1 LAVEEGDQTMG
12 QIRNTRIVQTVPA
25 REGRAFVVE
34 KGELIKVIDVRGQ
47 QAVDFFA
54 FCRDDPREYLSAEHT
69 RVGNL
74 RLFPGVGQAFYT
86 NRRRPIL
93 TFVDDAS
100 PGTHDMLVAACDP
113 TRYASL
119 GVKGWHASCQE
130 NLISSMRVLGVEG
143 IEVPSPVNLFANFP
157 LGPDGSLNMV
167 PPRTKPGDC
176 VVFKAEL
183 PIYVCVSACPQD
195 LNETNAGNPTE
206 AGIEIGR

>member
-1 LAVEEGDQTMG
+1 MEQ
-12 QIRNTRIVQTVPA
+12 
-25 REGRAFVVE
+25 
-34 KGELIKVIDVRGQ
+34 GELIKVVDVRGQ

-74 RLFPGVGQAFYT
+74 RLFPRVGQAFYT

-93 TFVDDAS
+93 TFAEDGS
-100 PGTHDMLVAACDP
+100 PGIHDMLVAACDP

-130 NLISSMRVLGVEG
+130 NLISSMSAIGVEG

-157 LGPDGSLNMV
+157 LESDGSLKVV
-167 PPRTKPGDC
+167 PPLTKPGDY
-176 VVFKAEL
+176 VVFRAEL
-183 PIYVCVSACPQD
+183 PLYVCVSACPQD
-195 LNETNAGNPTE
+195 LNETNAGRPTE
-206 AGIEIGR
+206 AAVEIGR

>member
-1 LAVEEGDQTMG
+1 MG

-34 KGELIKVIDVRGQ
+34 QGELIKVIDVRGQ

-74 RLFPGVGQAFYT
+74 RLFPRVGQAFYT

-93 TFVDDAS
+93 TFVEDGS

-130 NLISSMRVLGVEG
+130 NLISSMRVLGVNG

-157 LGPDGSLNMV
+157 LGPDGSLNMI
-167 PPRTKPGDC
+167 PPLTKPGDC

>member
-1 LAVEEGDQTMG
+1 MG
-12 QIRNTRIVQTVPA
+12 RIRNTRLVQTIPA
-25 REGRAFVVE
+25 REGRAFQIE
-34 KGELIKVIDVRGQ
+34 EGELIKVIDVRGQ

-74 RLFPGVGQAFYT
+74 RLFPRVGQVFYT

-93 TFVDDAS
+93 TFVEDGS
-100 PGTHDMLVAACDP
+100 PGVHDMLVAACDP
-113 TRYASL
+113 TRYAAL

-130 NLISSMRVLGVEG
+130 NLISSMGAIGVEG

-157 LGPDGSLNMV
+157 LGSDGSLNVV
-167 PPRTKPGDC
+167 PPLTKPGDY

-183 PIYVCVSACPQD
+183 PLYVCVSACPQD

-206 AGIEIGR
+206 AGVEIGR

>member
-1 LAVEEGDQTMG
+1 MG

-54 FCRDDPREYLSAEHT
+54 YCRDDPREYLSAEHT

-74 RLFPGVGQAFYT
+74 RLFPRVGQAFYT

-157 LGPDGSLNMV
+157 LGPDGSLNMI
-167 PPRTKPGDC
+167 PPLTKPGDC

-195 LNETNAGNPTE
+195 MNQTNAGNPTE

>member
-1 LAVEEGDQTMG
+1 MG

-54 FCRDDPREYLSAEHT
+54 YCRDDPREYLSAEHT

-74 RLFPGVGQAFYT
+74 RLFPRVGQAFYT

-113 TRYASL
+113 ARYASL

-157 LGPDGSLNMV
+157 LGPDGSLNMI
-167 PPRTKPGDC
+167 PPLTKPGDC

>member
-1 LAVEEGDQTMG
+1 MG
-12 QIRNTRIVQTVPA
+12 RIRDTRLVQTVPA
-25 REGRAFVVE
+25 GEGRAFQME
-34 KGELIKVIDVRGQ
+34 QGELIKVIDVRGQ

-74 RLFPGVGQAFYT
+74 RLFPRVGQAFYT

-93 TFVDDAS
+93 TFVEDGS
-100 PGTHDMLVAACDP
+100 PGAHDMLVAACDP

-130 NLISSMRVLGVEG
+130 NLISSMSAIGVEG

-157 LGPDGSLNMV
+157 LGSDGSLTVV
-167 PPRTKPGDC
+167 PPLTKPGDY
-176 VVFKAEL
+176 VVFRAEL
-183 PIYVCVSACPQD
+183 PLYVCVSACPQD
-195 LNETNAGNPTE
+195 LNETNAGNPTD
-206 AGIEIGR
+206 AAVEIGR

>member
-1 LAVEEGDQTMG
+1 MG

-54 FCRDDPREYLSAEHT
+54 YCRDDPREYLSAEHT

-74 RLFPGVGQAFYT
+74 RLFPRVGQAFYT

-157 LGPDGSLNMV
+157 LGPDGSLNMI
-167 PPRTKPGDC
+167 PPLTKPGDC

>member
-1 LAVEEGDQTMG
+1 MG
-12 QIRNTRIVQTVPA
+12 QIGNKRIVQTVPA
-25 REGRAFVVE
+25 REGRAFMVE
-34 KGELIKVIDVRGQ
+34 QGELIKVIDVRGQ

-74 RLFPGVGQAFYT
+74 RLFPRVGQAFYT

-93 TFVDDAS
+93 TFVEDAS

-130 NLISSMRVLGVEG
+130 NLISSMRDLGVEG
-143 IEVPSPVNLFANFP
+143 IEVPAPVNLFANFP
-157 LGPDGSLNMV
+157 LGQDGSLNMI
-167 PPRTKPGDC
+167 PPLTKPGDY

-183 PIYVCVSACPQD
+183 PLYVCVSACPQD